1 MSVDQTQRHCKTCD
15 KPTLHQRSTFSFGW
29 GCLLTILTSGLFIPI
44 WILISMFGLFKPWR
58 CQVCGKARMI

>member
-44 WILISMFGLFKPWR
+44 
-58 CQVCGKARMI
+58 